1 MTLLEP
7 LQRAC
12 AAEGWQLRVCL
23 RQQWRDTSL
32 SDALSALSR
41 AVRAGRVGYS
51 QLRHGTVSDLLWA
64 RRVSL
69 AGVRSP
75 HYVGASYGDGAV
87 VCVRL
92 PPNQQDDSAISA
104 RHEYIHISRLYT
116 HTLSR
121 AHTHYSLASA
131 LVPQHFNERISQ
143 HIPMSDSYVNRYFDM
158 FPSPTP
164 SLPPPLPPRA
174 GAWLPP
180 SPYPHRTTHGRARPV
195 CLGPRTSWQECPCL
209 SKAFA
214 APARGPCGNGGE
226 GRRRAAGVGV
236 GKEGSKI

>member
-1 MTLLEP
+1 M
-7 LQRAC
+7 
-12 AAEGWQLRVCL
+12 
-23 RQQWRDTSL
+23 
-32 SDALSALSR
+32 
-41 AVRAGRVGYS
+41 GYS
-51 QLRHGTVSDLLWA
+51 QLRHGTVSDLLLWRDGCLSPVSGRRITWA
-64 RRVSL
+64 RLMATARL
-69 AGVRSP
+69 
-75 HYVGASYGDGAV
+75 YVF
-87 VCVRL
+87 
-92 PPNQQDDSAISA
+92 DSRRTSRTTAQESA
-104 RHEYIHISRLYT
+104 MHAHTSTSRGYT
-116 HTLSR
+116 HTHSR

-214 APARGPCGNGGE
+214 ASARGPCGNGGE
-226 GRRRAAGVGV
+226 GRRRAAGAG
-236 GKEGSKI
+236 GEEGSKI